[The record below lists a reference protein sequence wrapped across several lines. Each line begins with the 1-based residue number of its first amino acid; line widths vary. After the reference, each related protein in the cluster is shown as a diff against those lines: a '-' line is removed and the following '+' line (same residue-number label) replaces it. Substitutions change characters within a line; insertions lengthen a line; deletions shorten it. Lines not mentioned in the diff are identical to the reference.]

1 MAIRDFNSRFM
12 FSSDLRESWKVLGSM
27 FGNIFSAKGRANSIN
42 GMRINIENGTRRNKS
57 VTVLS
62 NCFRSLLVK
71 VEPCNV
77 LPSKLL
83 AVRTSAIKSYTVD
96 QRRGEWVKLDKI
108 FENIQVLLHT
118 KKTRSSPWTPCNND
132 QTLSLR
138 NPLSR

>member
-96 QRRGEWVKLDKI
+96 QRWGVGKTRQD

-118 KKTRSSPWTPCNND
+118 KTRPLPWTPCSND